1 MNHQDP
7 EQKSSNEKETP
18 PVLLTPA
25 EAAKRKGVSRAAIY
39 AAIAEE
45 RLPHVRVLGRIGVR
59 EEDLAA
65 WTPVQYGARAGRKGG
80 RPEGI
85 PMSEEARARI
95 SETQKRQ
102 WAQKKQSK
110 AD

>member
-1 MNHQDP
+1 MCKLVKQFCELQGLEVVVIRQED
-7 EQKSSNEKETP
+7 
-18 PVLLTPA
+18 
-25 EAAKRKGVSRAAIY
+25 
-39 AAIAEE
+39 AEE
-45 RLPHVRVLGRIGVR
+45 RLPHVRVLGRLGVR